1 MRLKLDKRTGP
12 LYWCTY
18 EKQFKIL
25 LCQKN
30 GSKKILIG

>member
-12 LYWCTY
+12 MRNSLL
-18 EKQFKIL
+18 KIL

>member
-18 EKQFKIL
+18 EKQFTE
-25 LCQKN
+25 KN